1 MDDDDDDD
9 DGQEAASHAPSAAP
23 APAPSVPGPSGEAKV
38 DGAAEA
44 RTLRERYETVLRSG
58 RDADALAAEMP
69 PDAEEV
75 FRRIAGVT
83 LETVGDA
90 RARAQRLAGA

>member
-1 MDDDDDDD
+1 MGGTRTRTVKPTFTLRDPPIDVA
-9 DGQEAASHAPSAAP
+9 GAS
-23 APAPSVPGPSGEAKV
+23 
-38 DGAAEA
+38 EA
-44 RTLRERYETVLRSG
+44 RTLRERFETVLRSG

-75 FRRIAGVT
+75 FRRIAGMT